1 MLKCKPIGVLEI
13 IQSTKKSC
21 ERNDR
26 IFLIPEQTDIE
37 LELTDVRKLS
47 KRAKQ
52 DLKQFFEATDAL
64 DNKKLEFLG
73 WGGCCCNED
82 NQ

>member
-1 MLKCKPIGVLEI
+1 VQWRSPRFF
-13 IQSTKKSC
+13 

-37 LELTDVRKLS
+37 SELTEVRKLS

-52 DLKQFFEATDAL
+52 DLKHFFEGTDAL
-64 DNKKLEFLG
+64 DNKKLEFIG
-73 WGGCCCNED
+73 WGGPAAVALRL
-82 NQ
+82 